1 MKNSAICTIITKNY
15 LAHARALSESIRK
28 YHPDLT
34 IYVLL
39 ADQIDQ
45 NYFNPE
51 DEPFKWIYLGDL
63 SEQNQIK
70 QMSFYY
76 TPFEFCCAVRGLLHE
91 YFYQKTELKQWLFLD
106 SDIMVVNSLDSLF
119 KQLETYDILLTP
131 HARTHLNEEQYIDP
145 HEISFLHCGCY
156 NAGFL
161 GLKRSENTANFINW
175 FKQRLVNFCF
185 NDRLKGNSRSLYV
198 DQLWFN
204 LVPLYFKKVGI
215 VEDQGANLGHW
226 NLFEKTLT
234 IDEDNKVFVNGE
246 PLLFA
251 HFSGWD
257 INNLS
262 KVSIHNPM
270 YENKYYPIWEQLG
283 TEYKAL
289 LLKNGYET
297 TINYPYSFAKF
308 NTGEKI
314 TEYHRQ
320 SYYNY
325 LQQHQNEDSLF
336 SPFNSLEIFVSQL
349 GLESENEKTKES
361 TQELESLRQQL
372 YLAEQTIQAM
382 KSSKFWTLR
391 QTWFKLKR
399 AFGFNTNQELID

>member
-1 MKNSAICTIITKNY
+1 MKDSAICTIITKSY
-15 LAHARALSESIRK
+15 LAYARALSESIKK

-39 ADQIDQ
+39 ADLVDD
-45 NYFNPE
+45 NCFNPQ
-51 DEPFKWIYLGDL
+51 DEAFNWIYLSDL
-63 SEQNQIK
+63 LDQNQIK

-76 TPFEFCCAVRGLLHE
+76 TPFEFCCALRGLLHE
-91 YFYQKTELKQWLFLD
+91 YLYQKTNLNTWLFLD
-106 SDIMVVNSLDSLF
+106 SDIMVVNYLNDLF
-119 KQLETYDILLTP
+119 QQLEINDILLTS
-131 HARTHLNEEQYIDP
+131 HAQTPLQELEYIDP

-161 GLKRSENTANFINW
+161 GLKRTTNTYNFIQW

-185 NDRLKGNSRSLYV
+185 NDRLQGNSRSLYV

-215 VEDQGANLGHW
+215 IEHQGVNLGHW
-226 NLFEKTLT
+226 NLFEKKLTL
-234 IDEDNKVFVNGE
+234 DDNNKVFANGK
-246 PLLFA
+246 PLIFA

-270 YENKYYPIWEQLG
+270 YEDKYFPIWEQLG

-289 LLKNGYET
+289 LYKNDYET
-297 TINYPYSFAKF
+297 TINYPYAFGYF

-314 TEYHRQ
+314 TKCHRQ
-320 SYYNY
+320 SYFNY
-325 LQQHQNEDSLF
+325 IQKHQEDYLF
-336 SPFNSLEIFVSQL
+336 SPFNSLKNFNSKV
-349 GLESENEKTKES
+349 GLESKKLVQE
-361 TQELESLRQQL
+361 ELEQEIENLKRKL
-372 YLAEQTIQAM
+372 YLSEQTIQGM
-382 KSSKFWTLR
+382 KSSKFWALR
-391 QTWFKLKR
+391 EIWFNFKSKLKK
-399 AFGFNTNQELID
+399 NISIKLK